1 MSVSPVSSG
10 SNVVAQPGTFRK
22 DLQSLSQAL
31 QSGDLAGAQQAFE
44 TFKSDYKA
52 THQVNSQGH
61 YRVPK
66 QVRQDLSAVG
76 QALQAGDL
84 AGAQQAF
91 ATFKSDMKAHQQ
103 AVQPQVQ
110 AETSASNGTLNVTA

>member
-1 MSVSPVSSG
+1 MSVSPVSTG
-10 SNVVAQPGTFRK
+10 SNVLAQPGGFRQ
-22 DLQSLSQAL
+22 DLQSLSKAL
-31 QSGDLAGAQQAFE
+31 QAGNLAGAQQAFE
-44 TFKSDYKA
+44 SFKSDYKA

-91 ATFKSDMKAHQQ
+91 ETFKSDLKAHQQ
-103 AVQPQVQ
+103 AVQPQAQ
-110 AETSASNGTLNVTA
+110 PAATSSSGGLNVTA